1 MLSRRTIMAP
11 GQPIAAAE
19 IRSAVN
25 AAIHRHWGLFLFEG
39 IVLIVLGTLAVLV
52 PAVASLAATI
62 VFGWILLLS
71 GVMGLISTLRAR
83 QAPGF
88 GWSLLSALLGIAAG
102 IILLATPMQG
112 TLSLTAVLIAF
123 LIVEGVA
130 TVLFALEH
138 RKGASGR
145 WSWLLASGILDI
157 GLGGILLAGLPGTAV
172 WALGLLVGI
181 NMIFGGWALVWMA
194 LHARAEVRG
203 STPQMTP
210 V

>member
-1 MLSRRTIMAP
+1 MAP

-39 IVLIVLGTLAVLV
+39 IVLIILGTLAVLV

-71 GVMGLISTLRAR
+71 GIMGLVSTLRAR
-83 QAPGF
+83 HAPGF
-88 GWSLLSALLGIAAG
+88 GWSLLSAVLGIAAG
-102 IILLATPMQG
+102 IILLVTPLQG
-112 TLSLTAVLIAF
+112 VLSLTAVLIAF
-123 LIVEGVA
+123 LIIEGVA

-194 LHARAEVRG
+194 LHARAEAMG
-203 STPQMTP
+203 NPPQASP
-210 V
+210 A